1 MDLTLRPARE
11 GDIPFLTAVYNQAIA
26 AGGRSCDLDP
36 VTEADREAFLRSH
49 RDPRCPLFLCLRA
62 GEVVGY
68 AYLSPY
74 RPGRR
79 ALATVAEI
87 SYYLDFRCHG
97 QGIGSWLLPRMETE
111 ARRLGYETLLAILL
125 AGNAPSLALLRKNG
139 YQEWGRLPAVAH
151 LADTQQDHLILGKHL

>member
-26 AGGRSCDLDP
+26 AGGRTCDLDP
-36 VTEADREAFLRSH
+36 VTEADRGAFLRSH
-49 RDPRCPLFLCLRA
+49 QDPRCPLYLCLRE
-62 GEVVGY
+62 GEAVGC

-79 ALATVAEI
+79 AL
-87 SYYLDFRCHG
+87 
-97 QGIGSWLLPRMETE
+97 
-111 ARRLGYETLLAILL
+111 ETLLAILL

>member
-1 MDLTLRPARE
+1 MGLTLRPARE

-26 AGGRSCDLDP
+26 AGGRTCDLDP

-62 GEVVGY
+62 GEAVGY

-125 AGNAPSLALLRKNG
+125 AGNTPAWPSC
-139 YQEWGRLPAVAH
+139 GRTAIRSGAASPPSP
-151 LADTQQDHLILGKHL
+151 TWPTPSKTT

>member
-1 MDLTLRPARE
+1 MRTPAAPSSSACGRERPWAT
-11 GDIPFLTAVYNQAIA
+11 PT
-26 AGGRSCDLDP
+26 SP
-36 VTEADREAFLRSH
+36 
-49 RDPRCPLFLCLRA
+49 
-62 GEVVGY
+62 
-68 AYLSPY
+68 PY

-87 SYYLDFRCHG
+87 SYCLDFRCHG